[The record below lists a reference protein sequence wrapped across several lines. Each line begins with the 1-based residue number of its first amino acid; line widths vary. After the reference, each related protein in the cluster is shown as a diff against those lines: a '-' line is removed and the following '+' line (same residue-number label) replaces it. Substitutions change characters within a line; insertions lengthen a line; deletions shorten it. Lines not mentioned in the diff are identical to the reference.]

1 MVHGTHVYT
10 DLCFLYHVGYSMHS
24 TLKEEQVMNLGYEL
38 KTTKNVDQQIRDFKT
53 NEEPTNP
60 LLDPH

>member
-10 DLCFLYHVGYSMHS
+10 DLSFLYHVGYLMHS
-24 TLKEEQVMNLGYEL
+24 TLKEEQVMNMGYEL
-38 KTTKNVDQQIRDFKT
+38 KMLTSKFVT